1 MIFGVRV
8 EDNPPS
14 WDHARPARKRRQQRS
29 EEAITGSAAS
39 FGAESPERCSR
50 RGVGTPRPCPV
61 QSACASGAHP
71 SFDIQGDK
79 VPEAR
84 CMRQYGPDVGAKEAL
99 ENGRFHFGCCGR
111 DLHACGQIGEC
122 GEGREGGTDSSCAA
136 ASRISTGASWS
147 GGRLSDTSEGPSPGG
162 FGRESSRARRRGST
176 EARDTVVSRGRDGH
190 SHGDGMVGKGRASM
204 RQTSEVQQKSAG
216 TRVGMGVLG
225 ERSRRQGNVALS
237 GSAGFVTVGASY
249 SADKGQ
255 PRPCRRLWAQ
265 LG

>member
-50 RGVGTPRPCPV
+50 RGVGTPRPYPV

-147 GGRLSDTSEGPSPGG
+147 GGRLNDASRSPSPGG
-162 FGRESSRARRRGST
+162 GGCGSGRARQRRST
-176 EARDTVVSRGRDGH
+176 EARDTVGGQGKDRHIRSDGVAGRDR
-190 SHGDGMVGKGRASM
+190 VGIRWA
-204 RQTSEVQQKSAG
+204 SEVQRKRCQDEGGREVAG
-216 TRVGMGVLG
+216 GGW
-225 ERSRRQGNVALS
+225 RRQERCGYRRIGGIYHRGGTLL
-237 GSAGFVTVGASY
+237 
-249 SADKGQ
+249 
-255 PRPCRRLWAQ
+255 RRLGPAADE
-265 LG
+265 LTALDTG